1 MTTADFLEIPEI
13 RATVSPVTV
22 EQYHTFPERNQ
33 NGRHTELI
41 RGVIIE
47 KMSKSPLHATLI
59 ARLNRVLHRQLPD
72 EFSIRQDNPV
82 TLRDSEPEPDVAI
95 VRGSIDDF
103 CERHPVTAALAIEIA
118 VTSLPLDR
126 AKAALYAE
134 AGVEEYWIVLA
145 RERRVEV
152 YRAPVGELYTER
164 TLVEG
169 DALLECRSVPGVK
182 IALSDLFI

>member
-1 MTTADFLEIPEI
+1 MTTAEFLEIPEI
-13 RATVSPVTV
+13 RPTVSPITV
-22 EQYHTFPERNQ
+22 EQYHTFPERNE
-33 NGRHTELI
+33 NGRYTELI
-41 RGVIIE
+41 RGVVIE
-47 KMSKSPLHATLI
+47 KMPKSPLHATLL
-59 ARLNRVLHRQLPD
+59 ARLNKFLHRQLPD

-103 CERHPVTAALAIEIA
+103 SEHHPATAALAIEVA

-134 AGVEEYWIVLA
+134 AGVEEYWIILA

-169 DALLECRSVPGVK
+169 DAVLECRSVPGVK
-182 IALSDLFI
+182 IALAELFR